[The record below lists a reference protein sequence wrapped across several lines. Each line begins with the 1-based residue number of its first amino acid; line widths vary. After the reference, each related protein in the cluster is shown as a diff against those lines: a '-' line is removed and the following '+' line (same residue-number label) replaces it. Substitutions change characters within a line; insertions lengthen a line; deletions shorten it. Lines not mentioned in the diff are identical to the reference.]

1 MALAGRS
8 LHKDGGRRLLV
19 AGIIITL
26 VVVIIDASLKSRSPS
41 VAPRMAASAWVDRV
55 LPIIQASTTQG
66 QEIDRVRMSGVS
78 SLSASS
84 LTAQVAQTAT
94 AAQHSYQQLS
104 ALRPPDELVGAA
116 GLLEASLLVRSQ
128 AAGAMAQALNR
139 ELGNGAPSGDDPQVG
154 ALTTVGQD
162 FQISDRAYAL
172 FAQRLPAVGV
182 KAPASSWVSD
192 PTEYQTG
199 NIQVFLSSLR
209 NAKAGL
215 PVHQLTIAAV
225 TLTPS
230 PLNTVGG
237 VELLIPTNQVSAS
250 VVVANTGTERE
261 NLLAVQASISPSA
274 GNAVYKQVISLPPG
288 AAFNAQLGP
297 LNPQPGAVV
306 TLTVTVTP
314 PPGSPTSMVTK
325 VVTFMTTPPTS
336 PSSTTPGGGAATTT
350 PANGG

>member
-1 MALAGRS
+1 M
-8 LHKDGGRRLLV
+8 

-41 VAPRMAASAWVDRV
+41 VAPRMAATAWVDRV

-66 QEIDRVRMSGVS
+66 REINRVRSSGIGS
-78 SLSASS
+78 SSS
-84 LTAQVAQTAT
+84 SSVTSQVAQTAT
-94 AAQHSYQQLS
+94 AAKNSYQQLS

-128 AAGAMAQALNR
+128 AAAAMAQALTR
-139 ELGNGAPSGDDPQVG
+139 ELGNGAPSGSDPQVG

-162 FQISDRAYAL
+162 FQISDRAYSL

-192 PTEYQTG
+192 PTQYDAG
-199 NIQVFLSSLR
+199 NIQVFLASLR
-209 NAKAGL
+209 NAAAGI
-215 PVHQLTIAAV
+215 PVHQLTIAQV
-225 TLTPS
+225 ILTPS
-230 PLNTVGG
+230 PLNTAGG
-237 VELLIPTNQVSAS
+237 VEVLTPTNQVMVS

-274 GNAVYKQVISLPPG
+274 GNAVFKQVISLPPG
-288 AAFNAQLGP
+288 AAYNAQLGP

-306 TLTVTVTP
+306 TLTATVTP
-314 PPGSPTSMVTK
+314 PPGSPTSPVSS
-325 VVTFMTTPPTS
+325 VVTFMTTAPTG
-336 PSSTTPGGGAATTT
+336 PTTTVPGG
-350 PANGG
+350 

>member
-8 LHKDGGRRLLV
+8 PHRDGGRRLLV

-41 VAPRMAASAWVDRV
+41 VAPRMAASAWVDRA

-66 QEIDRVRMSGVS
+66 QEIARVRTSGVGS
-78 SLSASS
+78 SSASS
-84 LTAQVAQTAT
+84 LTSQIGQ
-94 AAQHSYQQLS
+94 AAAAAKRSYQQLIV
-104 ALRPPDELVGAA
+104 LKPPDQLVGAA

-128 AAGAMAQALNR
+128 AAAAMAQALTM
-139 ELGNGAPSGDDPQVG
+139 ELGNGAPSGNDPQVG

-162 FQISDRAYAL
+162 FQVSDRAYSL

-182 KAPASSWVSD
+182 KAPSSSWVSD
-192 PTEYQTG
+192 PSQYEAG
-199 NIQVFLSSLR
+199 NIQVFLASLR
-209 NAKAGL
+209 NAQSGI
-215 PVHQLTIAAV
+215 PVHQLTVASV

-237 VELLIPTNQVSAS
+237 VEVLIPTNQVSAS

-261 NLLAVQASISPSA
+261 NLLGVQASISPSA
-274 GNAVYKQVISLPPG
+274 GNAVFKQVISLPPG

-325 VVTFMTTPPTS
+325 VVTFMTTPPT
-336 PSSTTPGGGAATTT
+336 PTTPSTTGGGTGPTTT
-350 PANGG
+350 GLG

>member
-8 LHKDGGRRLLV
+8 SHRDGGRRLLV

-26 VVVIIDASLKSRSPS
+26 VVVIIDASLKSRSPT
-41 VAPRMAASAWVDRV
+41 VAPRMAATAWVDRV

-66 QEIDRVRMSGVS
+66 QEIAQVRSSGVS
-78 SLSASS
+78 SSPSS
-84 LTAQVAQTAT
+84 VTSQVAQTAT
-94 AAQHSYQQLS
+94 AAKNSYQQLM
-104 ALRPPDELVGAA
+104 ALQPPDQLVGAA

-128 AAGAMAQALNR
+128 AAAAMAQALTK

-162 FQISDRAYAL
+162 FQVSDRAYSL

-192 PTEYQTG
+192 PTQYETG
-199 NIQVFLSSLR
+199 NIQVFLASLR
-209 NAKAGL
+209 NAKAGV
-215 PVHQLTIAAV
+215 PVHQLTVASV

-237 VELLIPTNQVSAS
+237 VEVLIPTNQVSAS

-261 NLLAVQASISPSA
+261 NLLGVQASISPSA
-274 GNAVYKQVISLPPG
+274 GNAVLKQVISLPPG
-288 AAFNAQLGP
+288 AAYNAQLGP

-306 TLTVTVTP
+306 TMTVTVTP

-325 VVTFMTTPPTS
+325 VVTFMTAPATPTTATTIGGAGVPPT
-336 PSSTTPGGGAATTT
+336 
-350 PANGG
+350 ANGR

>member
-41 VAPRMAASAWVDRV
+41 VAPRMAAAAWVDRA

-66 QEIDRVRMSGVS
+66 QEIARVRSAGFS
-78 SLSASS
+78 STSASS
-84 LTAQVAQTAT
+84 ITSQVAQTAT
-94 AAQHSYQQLS
+94 AAKQSYQQLS
-104 ALRPPDELVGAA
+104 ALQPPDQLVGAA

-128 AAGAMAQALNR
+128 AAAAMAQALSR
-139 ELGNGAPSGDDPQVG
+139 ELGNGAPSGDDPQVA

-162 FQISDRAYAL
+162 FQIADRAYSL

-182 KAPASSWVSD
+182 KAPASTWVSD
-192 PTEYQTG
+192 PTQYQAANLG
-199 NIQVFLSSLR
+199 VFLASLR
-209 NAKAGL
+209 NAQAGI
-215 PVHQLTIAAV
+215 PVHQLTIASV
-225 TLTPS
+225 TLTPA

-261 NLLAVQASISPSA
+261 NFLAVQASISPSA
-274 GNAVYKQVISLPPG
+274 GNAVFKQVISLPAG
-288 AAFNAQLGP
+288 AAYNAQLGP

-306 TLTVTVTP
+306 TLTATVTP

-325 VVTFMTTPPTS
+325 VVTFMTTPPASTTSTTAGGATS
-336 PSSTTPGGGAATTT
+336 PTT
-350 PANGG
+350 